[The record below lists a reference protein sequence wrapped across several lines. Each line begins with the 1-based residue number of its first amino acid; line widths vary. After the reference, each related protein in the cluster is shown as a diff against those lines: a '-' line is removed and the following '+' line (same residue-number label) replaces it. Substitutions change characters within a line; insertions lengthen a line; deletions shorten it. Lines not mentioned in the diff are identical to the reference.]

1 MHCVQDS
8 AEIVTRGVYN
18 KFVQTDL
25 RALISLSMLF
35 MSFFIIVNNMNNEAR
50 FLEVTQLLPTRDK
63 NVRYK
68 MGSILNDRYSNLTII
83 I

>member
-1 MHCVQDS
+1 MFLYCVQDS
-8 AEIVTRGVYN
+8 AESVTRGVYN

-25 RALISLSMLF
+25 RALISLSTLF

-50 FLEVTQLLPTRDK
+50 FLDVTQLLPTRDK

-68 MGSILNDRYSNLTII
+68 NV
-83 I
+83 